1 MSSQRTAQ
9 SPSSSNVVHP
19 SAVLA
24 PVEEVVAAIGRGEI
38 VVLVDGPDWASE
50 GDLVVAGELVD
61 AGAINFMA
69 THGRGLVRIAMEPE
83 RLAELAIPPMPRR
96 NGEGETTALHMGVD
110 ARSGTGSGISAADRA
125 RTARAL
131 ADPATTPDALAM
143 PGHLFP
149 VAADTGGRRGH
160 AEAAV
165 QLTRLAGLAP
175 AAVIC
180 EIADADGRMARLPRL
195 VDFADEHGL
204 LIGSVKHVAELARR
218 HSRIERVVSTALP
231 VHGATFT
238 AIGYLDHGDGRE
250 HMALVLGEVDGAD
263 PLVRLHS
270 ACLPGD
276 VFASSRC
283 ACHRHLNSAID
294 AIRHEGRGVVVY
306 LREHDEH
313 GADLF
318 AHADDERDDA
328 AAAAILRDLGV
339 RSIRLLSA
347 GHERS
352 RAMERQGIDVTS
364 CTPLHGSRAAG

>member
-69 THGRGLVRIAMEPE
+69 THGRGLVRMAMEPE

-250 HMALVLGEVDGAD
+250 HMALVFG
-263 PLVRLHS
+263 
-270 ACLPGD
+270 
-276 VFASSRC
+276 
-283 ACHRHLNSAID
+283 D